1 MVATL
6 LRYSIGG
13 PFVECKKPV
22 DVQEL
27 AYCLATQTRRDPPLC
42 PPEFE
47 TLMSIRLLP
56 DVLRLS
62 KEEITNLKTARKC
75 TATCQ
80 LHWTLLLMT
89 SELHLCYI
97 VVSCFDWFL
106 LIFVCVCPC
115 VCVT

>member
-22 DVQEL
+22 DAQEL
-27 AYCLATQTRRDPPLC
+27 AYCLATQTCRDLPLC

-47 TLMSIRLLP
+47 TLVSTGLLP
-56 DVLRLS
+56 DVFRLS
-62 KEEITNLKTARKC
+62 KEDTTNLNCKGYLAIVLLMTS
-75 TATCQ
+75 Q

-89 SELHLCYI
+89 SDLIY
-97 VVSCFDWFL
+97 VKL
-106 LIFVCVCPC
+106 L
-115 VCVT
+115 

>member
-47 TLMSIRLLP
+47 TLMSTRLLP
-56 DVLRLS
+56 D
-62 KEEITNLKTARKC
+62 ITNLNCKGYLAIALDT
-75 TATCQ
+75 
-80 LHWTLLLMT
+80 
-89 SELHLCYI
+89 I
-97 VVSCFDWFL
+97 VDDL
-106 LIFVCVCPC
+106 
-115 VCVT
+115 

>member
-27 AYCLATQTRRDPPLC
+27 AYYLATQTRRDPPLC

-47 TLMSIRLLP
+47 TLMSTRLLP
-56 DVLRLS
+56 DILRLS
-62 KEEITNLKTARKC
+62 KEDITNLNCKEVYCYLANALDTTADY
-75 TATCQ
+75 
-80 LHWTLLLMT
+80 L
-89 SELHLCYI
+89 
-97 VVSCFDWFL
+97 
-106 LIFVCVCPC
+106 
-115 VCVT
+115 